1 MQAFNDAA
9 GGQGIVQDID
19 FLANSDPT
27 TYLIADKVRNCNNW
41 IDVCIEAIMSA
52 DGRWQ
57 WDDPNQID
65 LPRAVTKLF
74 ANQIQ
79 YNFDPTWLMVER
91 VDIQD
96 TAGNWQEIT
105 PIDQSDIKGQGI
117 SSFQSIPGVPKEFD
131 VDGEN
136 IFLYPAPN
144 YTLAGGMKVYFQ
156 RKPVYLT
163 ISSTTTLPAFVST
176 YNRIISIG
184 AASDW
189 ALTKDQDR
197 YDKLIAKIGVKN
209 PETGKWSGMI
219 GDMQGHYAS
228 RNKFEKTRIIPARRG
243 GTWGNGWDGG
253 FGT

>member
-1 MQAFNDAA
+1 MQSFTD
-9 GGQGIVQDID
+9 IVADID

-41 IDVCIEAIMSA
+41 IDVAIEAIMSA

-65 LPRAVTKLF
+65 LPRATTQLN
-74 ANQIQ
+74 ANQGQ

-91 VDIQD
+91 IEVQD
-96 TAGNWQEIT
+96 TSANWQVLT

-117 SSFQSIPGVPKEFD
+117 PNFQSTPGVPKEFD

-136 IFLYPAPN
+136 IFLYPSPS
-144 YTLAGGMKVYFQ
+144 YTLAGGMKIYFQ

-163 ISSTTTLPAFVST
+163 ISSTSTIPAFVST
-176 YNRIISIG
+176 YNRIISYG

-189 ALTKDQDR
+189 ALTKDQNR
-197 YDKLIAKIGVKN
+197 YNKLVARLGVQD
-209 PETGKWSGMI
+209 PATGRWSGMI
-219 GDMQGHYAS
+219 GSLQGHYAS
-228 RNKFEKTRIIPARRG
+228 RNKYENPRIIPARRG
-243 GTWGNGWDGG
+243 GTFGNGWDGG

>member
-1 MQAFNDAA
+1 MQAFNDVS

-41 IDVCIEAIMSA
+41 IDTCVEVIMSA

-57 WDDPNQID
+57 WDDPNQTD
-65 LPRAVTKLF
+65 LPRATTTLYSG
-74 ANQIQ
+74 QTQ
-79 YNFDPTWLMVER
+79 YNFDASWLDVQRVE
-91 VDIQD
+91 VKD
-96 TAGNWQEIT
+96 TNGNWMVLT

-117 SSFQSIPGVPKEFD
+117 GSYDTTAGVPSKFD

-136 IFLYPAPN
+136 IFLYPAAN
-144 YTLAGGMKVYFQ
+144 YTLVAGMKIFFQ

-163 ISSTTTLPAFVST
+163 VSSTTTIPAFVST
-176 YNRIISIG
+176 YNRIISMG

-189 ALTKDQDR
+189 ALTKDQNR
-197 YDKLIAKIGVKN
+197 YDKLINRVGVKN
-209 PETGKWSGMI
+209 PVTGKWSGML
-219 GDMQGHYAS
+219 GDLQGHYAS
-228 RNKFEKTRIIPARRG
+228 RNKFEKTRIIPTRRG
-243 GTWGNGWDGG
+243 GNWGNGWDGG